1 MAERVIYGTLG
12 SKGLKKVTAG
22 NIDILAAA
30 KALKE
35 PYQKI
40 IIILLFDE
48 MYLQKCE
55 ECCGGDTFGTNE
67 DGELYKGIMC
77 FMLIGS
83 KNNVTFII
91 KTIPETKIEG
101 ELIQNEILHCF
112 QVATTRSWF

>member
-1 MAERVIYGTLG
+1 
-12 SKGLKKVTAG
+12 
-22 NIDILAAA
+22 
-30 KALKE
+30 
-35 PYQKI
+35 
-40 IIILLFDE
+40 

-55 ECCGGDTFGTNE
+55 ECCGGGTFGTNE

-77 FMLIGS
+77 FKIIRIE
-83 KNNVTFII
+83 KQCDIYNII

>member
-1 MAERVIYGTLG
+1 
-12 SKGLKKVTAG
+12 
-22 NIDILAAA
+22 
-30 KALKE
+30 
-35 PYQKI
+35 
-40 IIILLFDE
+40 

-77 FMLIGS
+77 FMIIGS

-101 ELIQNEILHCF
+101 ELIQNEILHCL
-112 QVATTRSWF
+112 QVLQDLGFKVRGVV